1 MPLDNNLRN
10 QRLAH
15 ASLFKQAS
23 MSTTESVES
32 VQSLEAEVV
41 TLDVVLASLKAFAV
55 ADLFK
60 VSKASLAEAEKRV
73 KSGKTEP
80 KVAKEK
86 KATPKQLR
94 KPTQWVVF
102 TLNHATTHG
111 WEEFTVE
118 NKKSHEII
126 EMPASV
132 QNEAGEHVYPSG
144 KKMILTHA
152 MSLSKQ
158 RWAPKAKEGTHKGLY
173 DEFSAEFDAQ
183 PAEEAVAAPEK
194 PKMVRKTA
202 EEKAAEK
209 EAADK
214 AKADKKAAAAKEKAA
229 EKEAK
234 KAATPAKAVKAPAK
248 AVAKV
253 EAPAKAAAPAK
264 AEAPAAPVGVKPK
277 KATPKP
283 AEEWTCPA
291 DGNVYPWSY
300 KGKKFLRNS
309 ENQVWEAEADG
320 GCGEWAGVFIPA
332 EDRIDESAADPFAE
346 EEDED

>member
-1 MPLDNNLRN
+1 
-10 QRLAH
+10 
-15 ASLFKQAS
+15 
-23 MSTTESVES
+23 MSTTDSVES

-41 TLDVVLASLKAFAV
+41 SLDVVLASLKTFAV

-80 KVAKEK
+80 KEVKEK

-102 TLNHATTHG
+102 TLKHALAHG

-132 QNEAGEHVYPSG
+132 QNEAGEHVYPGG

-158 RWAPKAKEGTHKGLY
+158 RWAPKAKEGTHKDLY
-173 DEFSAEFDAQ
+173 EEFEAEFDAQ
-183 PAEEAVAAPEK
+183 PVEEAEAAPEK

-214 AKADKKAAAAKEKAA
+214 AKAEQKAAAAKEKAA

-248 AVAKV
+248 AV
-253 EAPAKAAAPAK
+253 KAEVAAPA
-264 AEAPAAPVGVKPK
+264 AAVGVKPK
-277 KATPKP
+277 KAAPKP
-283 AEEWTCPA
+283 VQEWTCPA
-291 DGNVYPWSY
+291 DGNVYPWTY
-300 KGKKFLRNS
+300 KTKKFLRNS
-309 ENQVWEAEADG
+309 ENQVWEADADG
-320 GCGEWAGVFIPA
+320 GCGDWAGVFIPT
-332 EDRIDESAADPFAE
+332 EDRIDESAADPFAD
-346 EEDED
+346 EEDEE

>member
-1 MPLDNNLRN
+1 
-10 QRLAH
+10 
-15 ASLFKQAS
+15 

-80 KVAKEK
+80 KVEKEK
-86 KATPKQLR
+86 KATPPQLR
-94 KPTQWVVF
+94 KPMQWVAF
-102 TLNHATTHG
+102 TLKHALAHG
-111 WEEFTVE
+111 WEAFTVE
-118 NKKSHEII
+118 NKKSHEIV

-132 QNEAGEHVYPSG
+132 QNEAGEHVYPGG

-158 RWAPKAKEGTHKGLY
+158 RWAPKAKTGSCKALY
-173 DEFSAEFDAQ
+173 EEFEAEFNAQ
-183 PAEEAVAAPEK
+183 PVEAVAVTAAPK
-194 PKMVRKTA
+194 APMVRKTA

-214 AKADKKAAAAKEKAA
+214 AKAEAKAAATAAKAA
-229 EKEAK
+229 AKEAK

-248 AVAKV
+248 AVA
-253 EAPAKAAAPAK
+253 APAKAVAAPA
-264 AEAPAAPVGVKPK
+264 AVGIKPK
-277 KATPKP
+277 KAAPKP
-283 AEEWTCPA
+283 VEEWTCPA
-291 DGNVYPWSY
+291 DGNVYAWPY
-300 KGKKFLRNS
+300 KGKNFLRNS
-309 ENQVWEAEADG
+309 DNQVWEAEADG
-320 GCGEWAGVFIPA
+320 GCGDWAGVFIPA
-332 EDRIDESAADPFAE
+332 EDRIDESAADPFAD
-346 EEDED
+346 EEDEE

>member
-1 MPLDNNLRN
+1 
-10 QRLAH
+10 
-15 ASLFKQAS
+15 

-41 TLDVVLASLKAFAV
+41 TLDVVLASLKTFAV

-158 RWAPKAKEGTHKGLY
+158 RWAPKAKEGTHKDLY
-173 DEFSAEFDAQ
+173 DEFEAEFNAQ
-183 PAEEAVAAPEK
+183 PVEEAEAAPEK

-209 EAADK
+209 AAADK
-214 AKADKKAAAAKEKAA
+214 VKEEAKAAKAAA
-229 EKEAK
+229 KEAK
-234 KAATPAKAVKAPAK
+234 KAAVPAKAVKAPAK

-253 EAPAKAAAPAK
+253 EAPAKAVAKAVAK

-283 AEEWTCPA
+283 AEEWSCPA

-309 ENQVWEAEADG
+309 ENQIWEAEADG
-320 GCGEWAGVFIPA
+320 GCGDWAGVFIPA

>member
-1 MPLDNNLRN
+1 
-10 QRLAH
+10 
-15 ASLFKQAS
+15 

-41 TLDVVLASLKAFAV
+41 TLDVVLASLKTFAV

-102 TLNHATTHG
+102 TLKHATAHG

-158 RWAPKAKEGTHKGLY
+158 RWAPKAKEGTHKDLY
-173 DEFSAEFDAQ
+173 EEFEAEFDAQ
-183 PAEEAVAAPEK
+183 PIEEAEATPEK

-209 EAADK
+209 AAADK
-214 AKADKKAAAAKEKAA
+214 LKAEQKAAAAAEKAA
-229 EKEAK
+229 EKAAK
-234 KAATPAKAVKAPAK
+234 KAAVPAKAVKAPAK
-248 AVAKV
+248 AVA
-253 EAPAKAAAPAK
+253 APAKVVAK
-264 AEAPAAPVGVKPK
+264 AEAAPVKTEGPIGDLVKAAAGGVKPK

-283 AEEWTCPA
+283 VEWTCPA
-291 DGNVYPWSY
+291 DGNVYPWPY
-300 KGKKFLRNS
+300 KGKNFLRNS
-309 ENQVWEAEADG
+309 ENQVWEADADG
-320 GCGEWAGVFIPA
+320 GCGDWVGMFIPA
-332 EDRIDESAADPFAE
+332 QDRIDESVADPFAE

>member
-1 MPLDNNLRN
+1 
-10 QRLAH
+10 
-15 ASLFKQAS
+15 

-41 TLDVVLASLKAFAV
+41 TLDVVLASLKTFAV

-102 TLNHATTHG
+102 TLKHALAHG

-118 NKKSHEII
+118 NKTKQEIV

-158 RWAPKAKEGTHKGLY
+158 RWAPKAKEGTRKDLY
-173 DEFSAEFDAQ
+173 DEFEAEFNAQ
-183 PAEEAVAAPEK
+183 PVEEAEAAPEK

-209 EAADK
+209 AAADK
-214 AKADKKAAAAKEKAA
+214 AKEEAKAAKVAA
-229 EKEAK
+229 KEAK
-234 KAATPAKAVKAPAK
+234 KAAVPAKAVKAPAK

-253 EAPAKAAAPAK
+253 EAPAKAAAKAATPAK

-283 AEEWTCPA
+283 AEEWSCPA